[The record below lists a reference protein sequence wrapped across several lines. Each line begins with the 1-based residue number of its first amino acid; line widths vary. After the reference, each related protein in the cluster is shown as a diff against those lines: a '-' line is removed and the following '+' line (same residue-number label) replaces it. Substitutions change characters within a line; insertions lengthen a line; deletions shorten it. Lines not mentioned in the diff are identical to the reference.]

1 MHRIL
6 ITDDIGQAGLALLD
20 TANDVQ
26 YDVIK
31 LPSPEKLFEIISEYD
46 AVITRSGTP
55 LTAETFESAKRMKVA
70 GRAGVGMD
78 NVDVDAAT
86 RRGVLV
92 MNTPEANTLAAVELT
107 MTLLLSVCR
116 HLPLANASV
125 KSGAWTRAK
134 FLGTQLSEKTLG
146 VIGLGRIGSRVAAR
160 CQAFGMNVIAYDPY
174 IAEEVAERLHV
185 HLVSDLEELLTRSDI
200 ITVHTPLTDETRGMI
215 SAREIARM
223 KDRVILINCARGGIY
238 DEQALFDALL
248 SGKVASA
255 GIDVYSSEPPRND
268 PLLTKLL
275 ALDNVVATPHI
286 GANTVEAQRDVAV
299 QIVQQVV
306 DALRGINFR
315 NVVNLPF
322 AEGVD
327 YRSLAPYM
335 TLAEKIGSL
344 LMQLIHGRI
353 DRVEVE
359 FRGEEVEGHV
369 KPLTVALLKGM
380 LAPILSDAVNYV
392 NAPRL
397 AEERGIVVAQTRH
410 PAAEDYSNVILCRAH
425 TNKETRL
432 AGGALFL
439 HTQPRIVLLDEFRID
454 ALPHG
459 PALILSN
466 RDVPGVIGKV
476 GTLLGAQGI
485 NIAEWQ
491 MGRSGPGGEA
501 VSFINIDSPVD
512 DDVLHEL
519 RALPTIVDVRQVM
532 L

>member
-1 MHRIL
+1 MHRVL
-6 ITDDIGQAGLALLD
+6 ITDDIGPAGLALLD
-20 TANDVQ
+20 MANDVQ
-26 YDVIK
+26 YDVVK
-31 LPSPEKLFEIISEYD
+31 LPSREKLIEIIGEYE

-55 LTAETFESAKRMKVA
+55 LPAEALAAAKKMKVA
-70 GRAGVGMD
+70 GRAGVGLD
-78 NVDVDAAT
+78 NVDIDTAT
-86 RRGVLV
+86 LRGVLV

-107 MTLLLSVCR
+107 MTLLLAVCR

-134 FLGTQLSEKTLG
+134 FVGTQLSEKTLG
-146 VIGLGRIGSRVAAR
+146 VIGLGRIGSRVATR

-185 HLVSDLEELLTRSDI
+185 RLVTDLEELLTQSDI

-223 KDRVILINCARGGIY
+223 KDRAILINCARGGIY
-238 DEQALFDALL
+238 DEQALYDALV
-248 SGKVASA
+248 SGKVA
-255 GIDVYSSEPPRND
+255 GVGLDVYSSEPPTNN
-268 PLLTKLL
+268 LLSRLL

-359 FRGEEVEGHV
+359 FRGEEVEGYV

-425 TNKETRL
+425 SSKETRL

-454 ALPHG
+454 AQPHG
-459 PALILSN
+459 PALILAN

-476 GTLLGAQGI
+476 GTLLGEHGI

-501 VSFINIDSPVD
+501 VSYINIDSPVT
-512 DDVLHEL
+512 DDVLREL